1 MIQILQIVCTYL
13 FGIFIT
19 YTSRDNL
26 LFWLPVPSFY
36 ITKLIYLFISIIVIG
51 IGVSFYLIPN
61 FVPLPA
67 EGLMNSI
74 VELSKG
80 KLTFADVKVFV
91 DSGMV
96 VVSAILSLVFLGGL
110 KSVREGTVLAAL
122 LIGKVVGFIFK
133 RYKQGIVEWIEN

>member
-1 MIQILQIVCTYL
+1 M
-13 FGIFIT
+13 
-19 YTSRDNL
+19 
-26 LFWLPVPSFY
+26 FWLPVPSFY

-80 KLTFADVKVFV
+80 KLTFADVKVLV

-96 VVSAILSLVFLGGL
+96 VVSAILSLVFPGGL